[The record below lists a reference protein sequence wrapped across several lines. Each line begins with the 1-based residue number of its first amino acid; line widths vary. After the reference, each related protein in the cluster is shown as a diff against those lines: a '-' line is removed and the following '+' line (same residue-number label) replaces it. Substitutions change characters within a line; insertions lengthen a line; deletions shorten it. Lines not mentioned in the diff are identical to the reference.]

1 MPFMRYPRLRQHN
14 QYGGLVASDAL
25 LMCFYMQHPNERIAQ
40 AILRALQT
48 IRERIHPYQLAWYDA
63 GEGQAEPLD
72 DFAWEKLHMRVL
84 NPEPDTSS
92 YLILDGPS
100 TKVDDVRVH
109 YRGLDVWPSPWPEQ
123 KDGVSVLYVRLPTE
137 FLVERGADEV
147 RALALDVA
155 SELPFNSGYVDFV
168 LCSDGWHFGE
178 ALQLI
183 QPRYPG
189 VHLASSRASL
199 RMNTWVDGV
208 HWMNFLGEPVLGKIG
223 GVPGLRAHL
232 GLPGITLQEMS
243 GDRVLITLGEQPEV
257 GDVEAGQTLP
267 LHRALARILAPY
279 LYRSDMD
286 DFYPTTEDLLRW
298 ERRFLD

>member
-1 MPFMRYPRLRQHN
+1 MRYPRLRH
-14 QYGGLVASDAL
+14 YSEHGRLVASGAL
-25 LMCFYMQHPNERIAQ
+25 LMTFYMQHPNERIAP
-40 AILRALQT
+40 AVLRALQI
-48 IRERIHPYQLAWYDA
+48 IREWIHPHQLAWYDA
-63 GEGQAEPLD
+63 GEGQLDPLD
-72 DFAWEKLHMRVL
+72 DSGWERLRMRTL
-84 NPEPDTSS
+84 KPEPDMSA
-92 YLILDGPS
+92 YLVLDGQS
-100 TKVDDVRVH
+100 TEVDDLRVH

-123 KDGVSVLYVRLPTE
+123 KDGVSVLYVRLPTA
-137 FLVERGADEV
+137 FLVERGADRV
-147 RALALDVA
+147 RALALELA
-155 SELPFNSGYVDFV
+155 AELPFNSGYVDFV

-178 ALQLI
+178 ALPLI

-208 HWMNFLGEPVLGKIG
+208 HWMNFLGEPVLGKLG

-232 GLPGITLQEMS
+232 GLPGITLQEMR
-243 GDRVLITLGEQPEV
+243 GDRVLITLGAQPEV

-286 DFYPTTEDLLRW
+286 DFYPATEDMLRW